1 MYELFILGELMDKPT
16 HGYLLQYVLDKV
28 IGPNRKLSWGV
39 LYPLIQR
46 MTEEG
51 YVKQIL
57 DEEGGRGR
65 PRKIISLTDKG
76 RVRFHH
82 LMEESIPYDQTAE
95 DTFDI
100 KVSNFHHVRK
110 EVQQVILE
118 QFEGY
123 LYFLLKHL
131 DDNHAIITS
140 NDAISKYEKR
150 SIERVL
156 QRRREKL
163 DAELNWVH
171 NELQMIKEDLNHES
185 DRT

>member
-46 MTEEG
+46 LTDEG
-51 YVKQIL
+51 YVKQTI

-65 PRKIISLTDKG
+65 PKKMISLTDKG
-76 RVRFHH
+76 RFRFHQ

-110 EVQQVILE
+110 EVQLVILD

-123 LYFLLKHL
+123 LYFLLKHI
-131 DDNHAIITS
+131 DDNDTIITDNAS
-140 NDAISKYEKR
+140 ISKQEKQ
-150 SIERVL
+150 SIQRVL
-156 QRRREKL
+156 QRRRKKL

-171 NELQMIKEDLNHES
+171 DELQHIKEDLNHES
-185 DRT
+185 DIT